1 MKTDNQ
7 PLDEDRFNL
16 SLRRFLKQVGI
27 TSQREIE
34 ALVRDGERHGAL
46 VADGDKLKV
55 RMELTVEGTD
65 LKHVIEGDIDLR

>member
-1 MKTDNQ
+1 MNNQ
-7 PLDEDRFNL
+7 TLDEDRFNL

-46 VADGDKLKV
+46 ITDRSKLRV
-55 RMELTVEGTD
+55 RMELTVEGTG
-65 LKHVIEGDIDLR
+65 LKHVIEDDIDLR